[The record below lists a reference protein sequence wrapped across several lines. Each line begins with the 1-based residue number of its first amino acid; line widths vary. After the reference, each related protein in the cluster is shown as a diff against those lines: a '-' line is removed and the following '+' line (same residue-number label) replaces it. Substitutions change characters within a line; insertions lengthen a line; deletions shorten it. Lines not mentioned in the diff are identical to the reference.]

1 MNYQVNDV
9 ARSTDG
15 FGFSITDTRGRPLV
29 LFEFEYEDKAKEAHR
44 VIGQAI
50 AIAIKITPRV

>member
-15 FGFSITDTRGRPLV
+15 YGFSIADSRNIPLV
-29 LFEFEYEDKAKEAHR
+29 HFEYEQEDKAIEARR

-50 AIAIKITPRV
+50 AIAIKITPQR